1 MEPRSPPAE
10 QGADLG
16 SGPCSSVMFETIGIG
31 LLLLVTC
38 GSCEDTAADDIGVH
52 MMGRIS
58 ELLSPEECHE
68 FYTQITG
75 PEENIEE
82 ELERL
87 SEVKN
92 PILSRH
98 RRDIVST
105 EQCKDVLTQ
114 WLEAEGD
121 AVYWDRLS
129 RALRQIGRPD
139 ISQELG
145 KNVNQDKNLELKRN
159 VEEYHKG
166 VEHLTSSLLLEEDEK
181 YGETNEHSRARRAGG
196 KSRRESGLMQAGWG
210 DIDLIIERKPLPP
223 YNRSLFEWINPV
235 ASGFIGGFLISFV
248 LMALAIYS
256 FLWTLNRDTLEI
268 SHHNPGPWPE
278 RTAHNPL
285 FKYDLN
291 YALILDED
299 LGDSLDGDASD
310 TSFEG
315 EP

>member
-1 MEPRSPPAE
+1 
-10 QGADLG
+10 
-16 SGPCSSVMFETIGIG
+16 MFENIGIG

-75 PEENIEE
+75 PEENIEK

-105 EQCKDVLTQ
+105 EQCKDVLTR
-114 WLEAEGD
+114 WLKAEGD

-145 KNVNQDKNLELKRN
+145 KNLNQDKNLELKRN

-181 YGETNEHSRARRAGG
+181 YGETNQHSRAPRAGG
-196 KSRRESGLMQAGWG
+196 KSRRESGLMQEGWG
-210 DIDLIIERKPLPP
+210 NIDLIIERKPLPP

-235 ASGFIGGFLISFV
+235 ASGFIGGFLISLV
-248 LMALAIYS
+248 LMALAMYS
-256 FLWTLNRDTLEI
+256 FLWTLNGDTLEI
-268 SHHNPGPWPE
+268 CRHNPGPRPE
-278 RTAHNPL
+278 HAAHNPL
-285 FKYDLN
+285 FEYDLN

-299 LGDSLDGDASD
+299 LGDNLDGDASDD